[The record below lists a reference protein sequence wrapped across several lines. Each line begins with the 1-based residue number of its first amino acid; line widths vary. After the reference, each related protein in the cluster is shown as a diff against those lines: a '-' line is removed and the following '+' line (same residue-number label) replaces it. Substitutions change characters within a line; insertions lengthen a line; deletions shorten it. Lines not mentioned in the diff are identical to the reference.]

1 MPWCSSATAVEEST
15 DELAGLAG
23 RLGLQGLPAFVFQE
37 GGDPVAERCLR
48 QIARLSGGAYA
59 PFDARSPQV
68 LRDLLSAV
76 AVYAAGGRK
85 ALAEFGRAR
94 GGAVLQL
101 THQVAPKGGGD

>member
-1 MPWCSSATAVEEST
+1 M
-15 DELAGLAG
+15 
-23 RLGLQGLPAFVFQE
+23 
-37 GGDPVAERCLR
+37 AERCFR
-48 QIARLSGGAYA
+48 QVARLSGGAYA

-85 ALAEFGRAR
+85 ALAQFGRAR

-101 THQVAPKGGGD
+101 THQVVPRGSGD